1 MNTTRTAA
9 YVAVLAIVS
18 TFLPLNPKATTVA
31 NIKTATQVVIKL
43 FVVEGRIAI
52 TSIGTRR
59 NPPPMNAIKK
69 RVSRSTKG
77 ETDSGA

>member
-18 TFLPLNPKATTVA
+18 TFLPLKPKATTVA
-31 NIKTATQVVIKL
+31 NSKTATQVVIRL

-59 NPPPMNAIKK
+59 NAPPMNAIKS

-77 ETDSGA
+77 EIDSGA